1 MLRQGYPEYHMSK
14 TKIERSPEIDLERI
28 FAALKEKY
36 HREQINTE
44 DGLKID
50 FADGWVHLRP
60 SNTEPIIRVY
70 SESHSQV
77 IAANLAKKIMADI
90 GELK

>member
-1 MLRQGYPEYHMSK
+1 MAK
-14 TKIERSPEIDLERI
+14 TKLERSPDIDLEKI
-28 FAALKEKY
+28 FVALREKY

-50 FADGWVHLRP
+50 FEEGWVHLRP

-70 SESHSQV
+70 SESHSAV
-77 IAANLAKKIMADI
+77 IATNLAKKIMQDI
-90 GELK
+90 GAMRQ

>member
-1 MLRQGYPEYHMSK
+1 MAK
-14 TKIERSPEIDLERI
+14 TKLERTADIDLEKI
-28 FAALKEKY
+28 FVALKAKY

-50 FADGWVHLRP
+50 FEDGWVHLRP

-70 SESHSQV
+70 SESHSAV
-77 IAANLAKKIMADI
+77 IAENLAKKIIADI
-90 GELK
+90 GGMK

>member
-1 MLRQGYPEYHMSK
+1 LDKVFNH
-14 TKIERSPEIDLERI
+14 
-28 FAALKEKY
+28 LKAKY

-50 FADGWVHLRP
+50 FEDGWVHLRP

-70 SESHSQV
+70 SESHSAV
-77 IAANLAKKIMADI
+77 IAGNLAKKIISDI
-90 GELK
+90 GDIK